1 MAIKSEDLHLSI
13 PNASP
18 IFSKLAI
25 STQFKVSLD
34 LVRRSQVGDNV
45 SLYEYLTNCGLFVDT
60 NSTSQKYDF
69 LCSQASLP
77 GSNFNI
83 SEEMG
88 SRQGMTERFASRR
101 IYNEFD
107 LTFYIDNDYNV
118 LRMFEEWMNF
128 INPVY
133 DGTIGRYCLLYT

>member
-1 MAIKSEDLHLSI
+1 MCVE
-13 PNASP
+13 
-18 IFSKLAI
+18 
-25 STQFKVSLD
+25 
-34 LVRRSQVGDNV
+34 VRSGDN
-45 SLYEYLTNCGLFVDT
+45 LGLFEHLTNCGLFEHT

-69 LCSQASLP
+69 LCSSASLP

-118 LRMFEEWMNF
+118 LRMLEEWMNF

-133 DGTIGRYCLLYT
+133 NETNGRYDGARKSIKCVSREKYIFKI